1 MPRRKTQGPRARHR
15 AQQRVRQRRGTAHVP
30 HAWPCTLKPFTR
42 PAPIPA
48 AMHSYAALYAPGA
61 EIDLK
66 TLADAKMLK
75 RMRILE
81 EQVG

>member
-1 MPRRKTQGPRARHR
+1 
-15 AQQRVRQRRGTAHVP
+15 
-30 HAWPCTLKPFTR
+30 
-42 PAPIPA
+42 
-48 AMHSYAALYAPGA
+48 MHSYAALYAPGA